1 MSSILKKVADSLG
14 RFTPAKPR
22 EYVALQIA
30 KKLGDASAV
39 RHCAVLFEH
48 HPEERLIAI
57 YRRCAGAGRLT
68 GEQFM
73 SELRK

>member
-1 MSSILKKVADSLG
+1 MSSILTRVADSLG
-14 RFTPAKPR
+14 RFTPSKPR
-22 EYVALQIA
+22 EYIALQIA
-30 KKLGDASAV
+30 RRLNDAPAV
-39 RHCAVLFEH
+39 RHYAVLFEH

-57 YRRCAGAGRLT
+57 YRRCASTGRLS